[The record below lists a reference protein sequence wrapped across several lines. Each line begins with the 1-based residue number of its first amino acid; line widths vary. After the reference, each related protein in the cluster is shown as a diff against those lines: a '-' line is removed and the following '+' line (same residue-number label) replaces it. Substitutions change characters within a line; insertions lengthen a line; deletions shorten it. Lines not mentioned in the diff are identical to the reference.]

1 MTQSVPNGFSM
12 SELQNMLDNAQPEPS
27 TEPKSIGEASREEIE
42 DLVDRILSDSLK
54 EINDPLVH
62 KALMLN
68 IINNFIRWHNSMSE
82 MSIEQNQ
89 EQETV
94 ACWLRDA
101 GKFQAIANILFTI
114 NCGENDWMCRQ

>member
-27 TEPKSIGEASREEIE
+27 SEPKAIGEASREEIE
-42 DLVDRILSDSLK
+42 DLVDRILTDSLK

-68 IINNFIRWHNSMSE
+68 ILNDFIRWHNNMAE
-82 MSIEQNQ
+82 MSSEQGCPA
-89 EQETV
+89 ETI
-94 ACWLRDA
+94 ACWLRDS
-101 GKFQAIANILFTI
+101 GKFQAMANILFTI